1 MTTDSHPAHHM
12 GYAVYLRKGCGGFG
26 GGVKV
31 LSIAGSGTAC
41 EPFNTVN
48 VLGGQV
54 VLERSSPRTV

>member
-1 MTTDSHPAHHM
+1 M

-26 GGVKV
+26 GGVNV